1 MNTRDHLD
9 SALRPAE
16 RAPAAFAAS
25 AAQLGHI
32 DLAGDFVVD
41 PGELRL
47 LITHGA
53 AESLG
58 ARVRVV
64 GGRRPLASGER
75 AFFSDVRVDRMRG

>member
-16 RAPAAFAAS
+16 RTPAAFAVS

-47 LITHGA
+47 WIAQGA

-58 ARVRVV
+58 ARVRRV
-64 GGRRPLASGER
+64 GDRRPLASGER
-75 AFFSDVRVDRMRG
+75 AFFSDVRVDRLGG